1 MGSGNSR
8 TSSVA
13 VIAAEVSAKNK
24 KAPPATAADVPV
36 TASSSPHT
44 SKTITDAA
52 VDGTHIRA
60 VNIPAAASAV
70 AVASGATAA
79 FEASSVEPFAAFH
92 AVESGVVPPEPLPSS
107 PMRAANPVLLHAD
120 SNVGAD
126 EDEVGDLRPSGI
138 TSTDSVRNL
147 VRNISMGSFIAA
159 TPHSQADPEQ
169 QRYLASGTY
178 DVPVFATGLEAIAA
192 AQAQDIEEASDD
204 ADDDTDDDR
213 NANDNDGTGPRLQTL
228 ATVHRSTPEH
238 TAMYSGHMYCL
249 QRNAVVTALSAGTE
263 RQLLRSHSIICIH
276 STAASGGLGYVAERD
291 GKWLRKMGQ
300 PWAREVSARRFLEAA
315 RGYIHAPGLD
325 KVMLL
330 RTRDLLSA
338 GRLPLDAD
346 VKGRLVSHPRLRAR
360 QVSLELK
367 GFSDPSADKVL
378 FVSHRWYSKTLPD
391 TPSNQCWH
399 AIIAYLE
406 NRGDIPYIWL
416 DCACLPLIDSN
427 STQAIEERPLSVVPA
442 VLASDDFLLI
452 PGFDVDVPTTANVIT
467 ANATSTTC
475 TTTSATAA
483 ALELERV
490 CGRAWMQLEIAC
502 AIAGNL
508 ATVIYSNNHG
518 APMYSNIDLSS
529 KTLARAHDEMKRA
542 AAVHFGIVDS
552 TQLLSANSSLLSPRT
567 TLHLLTPAQQHAA
580 SSLLTADS
588 RETRS
593 RSSGLAAQSFFY
605 EHCLEP
611 AVLLERAREDLE
623 RLCGEG
629 WVGGCAP
636 DSTLLQKQTAWRVNT
651 MKLGVVSDP
660 ASVISHLTSW
670 KYVGD
675 ATASGDREL
684 VIALLMALVSYA
696 DGHMGVEVED
706 VERDDATELLWE
718 SLRDNESTLR
728 LVNLD
733 LTPEV
738 TRTLIDVAFEL
749 GLSLN
754 KIIVK
759 DTYFGGHAALQALQT
774 LESLMEMNIDH
785 CGCSHVKDMGLEL
798 SRNRGLGT
806 LTMPYNNL
814 RDDGF
819 QHIAA
824 ALSTNFTL
832 KMLDCSHN
840 NIGDVGA
847 EALAFALIQND
858 GLRTVS
864 LSYNC
869 ISDRGA
875 KAIADVLTQN
885 ITLQSLDLTGN
896 PISEEAC
903 VSISDAWGLRP
914 ARALFLPVNKAAT

>member
-1 MGSGNSR
+1 MGSGNSKA
-8 TSSVA
+8 SSYTVA
-13 VIAAEVSAKNK
+13 VTAEVPAKSK
-24 KAPPATAADVPV
+24 KSLPA
-36 TASSSPHT
+36 
-44 SKTITDAA
+44 AA
-52 VDGTHIRA
+52 VDVAVTATSSPNTARA
-60 VNIPAAASAV
+60 NTCPAADETHSRVATAPVAAV
-70 AVASGATAA
+70 DIPNNVQTAA
-79 FEASSVEPFAAFH
+79 FQAAESPIGLHGPVASSL
-92 AVESGVVPPEPLPSS
+92 S
-107 PMRAANPVLLHAD
+107 MRAANQMLVHAD
-120 SNVGAD
+120 SNAGAD
-126 EDEVGDLRPSGI
+126 EDEVADLRPSGI

-169 QRYLASGTY
+169 QRYLVSGTY
-178 DVPVFATGLEAIAA
+178 DVPVFATALEAIAA
-192 AQAQDIEEASDD
+192 AQAQDVEEAGDD
-204 ADDDTDDDR
+204 AIDDD
-213 NANDNDGTGPRLQTL
+213 DNDRSATDTDGVSGARLQTL
-228 ATVHRSTPEH
+228 ATVHGSKPQHR
-238 TAMYSGHMYCL
+238 AMYSGHMYCL
-249 QRNAVVTALSAGTE
+249 QRNAVVTALCSGNE

-300 PWAREVSARRFLEAA
+300 PWATEVSARRFLEAA

-338 GRLPLDAD
+338 GRLPLYAD

-452 PGFDVDVPTTANVIT
+452 PGFDGDVPTTAT
-467 ANATSTTC
+467 ASASASAS
-475 TTTSATAA
+475 TSASTNTVAA
-483 ALELERV
+483 AAAAAPLELEKV

-542 AAVHFGIVDS
+542 AAIHFGIVDS
-552 TQLLSANSSLLSPRT
+552 TQLLSANNSLLSPRGT
-567 TLHLLTPAQQHAA
+567 TLQLLTPAQQHAA
-580 SSLLTADS
+580 SSLLLTADG
-588 RETRS
+588 RDTRS
-593 RSSGLAAQSFFY
+593 RSSGVAQSFFY

-651 MKLGVVSDP
+651 MKLGVEGDP
-660 ASVISHLTSW
+660 TSVISHLTSW
-670 KYVGD
+670 KYVGE

-684 VIALLMALVSYA
+684 VISLLMALVSYA

-754 KIIVK
+754 KIVVK

-785 CGCSHVKDMGLEL
+785 CGCSHVKEMGLEL

-806 LTMPYNNL
+806 LTMPFNNL

-840 NIGDVGA
+840 GIGDVGA

-896 PISEEAC
+896 PIGDEAC
-903 VSISDAWGLRP
+903 ALISDAWGLRP
-914 ARALFLPVNKAAT
+914 ARALFLPVNKIAT